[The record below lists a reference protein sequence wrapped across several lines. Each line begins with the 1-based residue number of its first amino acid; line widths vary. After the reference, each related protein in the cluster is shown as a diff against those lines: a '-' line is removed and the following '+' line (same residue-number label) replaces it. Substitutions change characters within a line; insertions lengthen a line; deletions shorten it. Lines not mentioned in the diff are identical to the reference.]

1 MLLGIH
7 EALGSLFSLAHLEKL
22 KLEYQLPDLKTDVG
36 RVMADWELQSRL
48 PKDYLFYINF
58 VGCNGPNISK

>member
-1 MLLGIH
+1 MH

-36 RVMADWELQSRL
+36 RVMGDRELQSQL
-48 PKDYLFYINF
+48 PRDYQVYRNL

>member
-1 MLLGIH
+1 MH

-36 RVMADWELQSRL
+36 RVMGHRELQSRL
-48 PKDYLFYINF
+48 PRDYHVYRNL

>member
-1 MLLGIH
+1 MH
-7 EALGSLFSLAHLEKL
+7 DALGSLSSLAHLEKL

-36 RVMADWELQSRL
+36 RVMGDRELQSQL
-48 PKDYLFYINF
+48 PRDYHVYRNL